1 VPAAADDDAEQ
12 LAIVERNAARLQ
24 RLVDQLLGLARMEA
38 ETYDLNARP
47 TDLGPAVT
55 RLAREFDPLAERAGI
70 TLTADGPD
78 DNAPEPDGSTE
89 PVYVDREALERI
101 VSNLLSNA
109 IKFTPAGGRVSVTV
123 REHDDAVEFSVR
135 DTGAGIPEAEQA
147 AIFDRFAQADDTSTR
162 EQEGVGIGLA
172 LTRDLVELHG
182 GTIELDSVEGE
193 GTTVTVRL
201 PRGADH
207 LPDDQTAAPR
217 QPDEATP
224 PDSSE
229 EKAPSSLDSSTSILD
244 SQSSSPSNRASTPD
258 TPRPPDEKWKNDS
271 NDQSKV
277 VLIVDDNV
285 DVRRYVRS
293 VLTPDFSVIEAR
305 TGDEGVAAAREH
317 LPDVILADVMM
328 PEMDGH
334 EMTRRLKS
342 DPETEAIPVI
352 MVTARAE
359 TQDEVTGLQVGAD
372 DYVTKPFDAD
382 VLRQRVGGVLTL
394 QQRLRRRLEE
404 ELQEAEDEPD
414 DAADEERPEIVRE
427 ARREARE
434 HLADPAFD
442 VSALA
447 EKMAMSRST
456 LYRKLKDASDY
467 TPSSLLTEVRIEMAR
482 DLLTDGEPVTQV
494 AYAVG
499 YERLSTF
506 SSVFS
511 EHVGEPPS
519 AVGSTTS

>member
-1 VPAAADDDAEQ
+1 
-12 LAIVERNAARLQ
+12 
-24 RLVDQLLGLARMEA
+24 
-38 ETYDLNARP
+38 
-47 TDLGPAVT
+47 
-55 RLAREFDPLAERAGI
+55 
-70 TLTADGPD
+70 
-78 DNAPEPDGSTE
+78 
-89 PVYVDREALERI
+89 
-101 VSNLLSNA
+101 
-109 IKFTPAGGRVSVTV
+109 
-123 REHDDAVEFSVR
+123 
-135 DTGAGIPEAEQA
+135 
-147 AIFDRFAQADDTSTR
+147 
-162 EQEGVGIGLA
+162 
-172 LTRDLVELHG
+172 
-182 GTIELDSVEGE
+182 
-193 GTTVTVRL
+193 
-201 PRGADH
+201 
-207 LPDDQTAAPR
+207 
-217 QPDEATP
+217 
-224 PDSSE
+224 
-229 EKAPSSLDSSTSILD
+229 
-244 SQSSSPSNRASTPD
+244 
-258 TPRPPDEKWKNDS
+258 
-271 NDQSKV
+271 
-277 VLIVDDNV
+277 LIVDDNV